1 MSEGWAKRWR
11 EFRAGVRAPLRPPSP
26 PPRASD
32 WTGKFTGRSPVAL
45 RPRTEAQA
53 AAALARCA
61 ARRLAVVPQGGNT
74 GLVGGGVPLPDE
86 VVLSTARRVGVTR
99 VDAAAG
105 VVSARAGTTLAA
117 LEAAAAAA
125 GLTIPLDLGARG
137 TCAIGGN
144 VATTAG
150 GARVVRYGTLRSTV
164 LGLDALLADGTR
176 LDLTRPLR
184 KDNTGYDL
192 KQLLIGSEGTLALIT
207 GVTLAAPRATV
218 APALAY
224 LACPTWAAVQDVMG
238 LARARLGEA
247 LAAAEFVDAASVA
260 LATAHLSH
268 VSNPFPSSAAPYFVL
283 LEAAGV
289 DGDHDA
295 AKMERLV
302 GEAFATGAAVDGVAS
317 AAGARPTALWALRE
331 GVPVALRYAGACYKY
346 DVSLA
351 VADFEGLVNECQ
363 KRATAARGDAVAV
376 GLRGGGRGARVGL
389 GRARDRA
396 GQSVPPPALQ
406 TPARHRPHGGHQ
418 GRVRPGVGAEPLQGP
433 ARRRGARGG
442 GGGACGRRVSACRRC
457 ACVRV
462 CASLQVLPDG
472 AARRAPPS
480 LPPPSSL
487 TAAARPPTPPH
498 SPSPTRRAPRPAPR
512 NRGRTPAGRRRARRR
527 WRGRRRRGR
536 RGRNRRARAA
546 AAPPAGGRRTP
557 GRPLPR
563 PHTARWWPAAGAGA
577 GARRRARARRLPRR
591 RPERGRRQRG
601 GTGLPGS

>member
-1 MSEGWAKRWR
+1 MSGGR
-11 EFRAGVRAPLRPPSP
+11 EWGERGLGEALARVSRRGPRAASTTLP

-74 GLVGGGVPLPDE
+74 GLVGGGVPLHDE
-86 VVLSTARRVGVTR
+86 VVLSTARMVGVTR

-144 VATTAG
+144 VATNAG

-317 AAGARPTALWALRE
+317 AAGARPAALWALRE
-331 GVPVALRYAGACYKY
+331 GVPVALRHAGACYKY

-351 VADFEGLVNECQ
+351 VAEFEGLVNECQ

-376 GLRGGGRGARVGL
+376 GYGHLGDGNLHLNVSHPGPMDARVL
-389 GRARDRA
+389 A
-396 GQSVPPPALQ
+396 AL
-406 TPARHRPHGGHQ
+406 
-418 GRVRPGVGAEPLQGP
+418 EPWVYE
-433 ARRRGARGG
+433 A
-442 GGGACGRRVSACRRC
+442 V
-457 ACVRV
+457 
-462 CASLQVLPDG
+462 
-472 AARRAPPS
+472 
-480 LPPPSSL
+480 
-487 TAAARPPTPPH
+487 AAARGSVSAEHGIGLAKASLLPL
-498 SPSPTRRAPRPAPR
+498 SKPRPAIDLMAAIKVAFDPEWVL
-512 NRGRTPAGRRRARRR
+512 NPYKVLPADA
-527 WRGRRRRGR
+527 
-536 RGRNRRARAA
+536 ARAGA
-546 AAPPAGGRRTP
+546 AGGR
-557 GRPLPR
+557 
-563 PHTARWWPAAGAGA
+563 AGAG
-577 GARRRARARRLPRR
+577 
-591 RPERGRRQRG
+591 
-601 GTGLPGS
+601 